1 MRLRL
6 LFLACMLASPA
17 NALTFQTRLERAQ
30 WQVEGDQFECRLTQ
44 PVAGFGVG
52 EFVRRAGEQ
61 PIFRLQ
67 SPDRWLSNGSA
78 TLLAAAALGYGRCL
92 SRLLAHGASAT
103 VLNRFSSTALMSAS
117 ERGHADICRQLLEE
131 TDVDVNHQNTLGW
144 TALIEAVLLGDGGV
158 DYQRV
163 VEQLMAHGAD
173 VNLADAEGVTP
184 LAHARWRKFD
194 ALSAMLEAAGGH
206 EQGVAQDISRDDLAR
221 TSTPRRA

>member
-1 MRLRL
+1 MKDMTMCAQHGDLEGLAQALAAPDAHERVNDVDYRGRSPL
-6 LFLACMLASPA
+6 LVAVQANQPEVVEALLAAGADCEQTD
-17 NALTFQTRLERAQ
+17 ALHDT
-30 WQVEGDQFECRLTQ
+30 
-44 PVAGFGVG
+44 P
-52 EFVRRAGEQ
+52 
-61 PIFRLQ
+61 
-67 SPDRWLSNGSA
+67 
-78 TLLAAAALGYGRCL
+78 LLAAAALGYGRCL

-163 VEQLMAHGAD
+163 VEQLLAHGAD

-184 LAHARWRKFD
+184 LAHARWRQFD
-194 ALSAMLEAAGGH
+194 ALSERLEAAGGH
-206 EQGVAQDISRDDLAR
+206 EQGVAHDVSDDVQAR